1 MRIIK
6 GFIAHR
12 IKGRYKYTFKKD
24 ELKGLSG
31 SQNQVMFLTFKPQ
44 SNMKPQIYISR
55 SLQIN
60 VLLDEYSLEK
70 HWVIDIVSMSSI
82 LKGTYH
88 AKSTFLALKCIVLYI
103 WSVYKYRKD

>member
-1 MRIIK
+1 LPTGLKADINI
-6 GFIAHR
+6 H
-12 IKGRYKYTFKKD
+12 TPLQFKKD

-70 HWVIDIVSMSSI
+70 H
-82 LKGTYH
+82 
-88 AKSTFLALKCIVLYI
+88 
-103 WSVYKYRKD
+103 